1 MIQIAR
7 GVCFILRIITS
18 FYVCFFATGLSGQA
32 LDRLTF
38 NFGGGLAEPVLNT
51 AKNVNY
57 GTNIQGGVGYNFSSR
72 LGAMIETEYDSFTIT
87 KAALSTLGVPNA
99 FPGGHVHTRSFT
111 LQPIWDLHPTGTWDV
126 YLTGGGGFYE
136 RFQQLSAP
144 TVATATGRN
153 PFFGFNTPGYP
164 ASDIALSYTVVKP
177 GVDIGAGISLK
188 VKWRFKL
195 YAEVKYNHVFMG
207 SLGHMDYLP
216 VSMGVRW

>member
-1 MIQIAR
+1 
-7 GVCFILRIITS
+7 LLHLKLITALCV
-18 FYVCFFATGLSGQA
+18 YFFTTSLSAQV
-32 LDRLTF
+32 LDRLSF
-38 NFGGGLAEPVLNT
+38 NVGGGLSEPVLNT

-57 GTNIQGGVGYNFSSR
+57 GTNLQGGVGYNFSPR
-72 LGAMIETEYDSFTIT
+72 LGVMVETEYDSFTIT
-87 KAALSTLGVPNA
+87 KSALSTLGVPNG

-111 LQPIWDLHPTGTWDV
+111 LQPIWHLHPKGTWDV
-126 YLTGGGGFYE
+126 YATGGGGFYE
-136 RFQQLSAP
+136 RSQQLTAS
-144 TVATATGRN
+144 TVANATGYN
-153 PFFGFNTPGYP
+153 PFFGFNTPGSP
-164 ASDIALSYTVVKP
+164 ASEIALSYTVVKP